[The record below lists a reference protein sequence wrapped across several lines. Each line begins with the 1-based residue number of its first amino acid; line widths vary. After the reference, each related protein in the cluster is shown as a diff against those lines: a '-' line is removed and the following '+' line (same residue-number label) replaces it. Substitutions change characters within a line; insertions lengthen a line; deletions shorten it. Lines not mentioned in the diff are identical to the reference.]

1 VTSSDSKPT
10 SIRISLTDEEARV
23 LLTAIKNMEGD
34 DDERMELLDKVED
47 KIRSARQKAAK

>member
-1 VTSSDSKPT
+1 MSVSKPT

-34 DDERMELLDKVED
+34 DDERMDLLDKVED